1 MNTYWVVAG
10 DFNIVIFEKE
20 KQGMFLEMS
29 YGKKLFSIP
38 EFLTWIFLL
47 LITMDFGSQ
56 FQMGFKGIT
65 QVISNFLGL
74 SYNIRIS

>member
-38 EFLTWIFLL
+38 EFLT
-47 LITMDFGSQ
+47 
-56 FQMGFKGIT
+56 
-65 QVISNFLGL
+65 
-74 SYNIRIS
+74 